1 MQIFYTLF
9 LKKNKTFFQVTENQA
24 LARIDETKKIALFL
38 RAARHFLL
46 TY

>member
-9 LKKNKTFFQVTENQA
+9 FKKNKTFFQVTENQV
-24 LARIDETKKIALFL
+24 LAKIDETKKIALFF
-38 RAARHFLL
+38 RAAKHFLL

>member
-9 LKKNKTFFQVTENQA
+9 FKKNKTFFQVTKNQA
-24 LARIDETKKIALFL
+24 LTRIDESKKIALFF
-38 RAARHFLL
+38 RAAKHFLL